1 MATYKTDRDRNYGF
15 VGKFK
20 FSYTVR
26 FLTRDINDNNFTS
39 AQILSAAYII
49 FTDENNSLIGQCTI
63 GLRFPDESSSPNE
76 TASDWFG
83 EDAGTVQ
90 SPNFSLIGIG
100 VKIPFYYKFG
110 ADEKFRGIFIL
121 DAQGDLD
128 KTKDKRSDDTNE
140 GTSGGYWYRDVSGT
154 VEGYFFDGKPL
165 SEFVE
170 ISEHYPLKET
180 RVPNTCQSTNQVWS
194 PEDLTEKTVRQWPK
208 YTTDRK
214 SVV

>member
-39 AQILSAAYII
+39 AQILSSAYII
-49 FTDENNSLIGQCTI
+49 FTDENNVLLGQGTI
-63 GLRFPDESSSPNE
+63 GLRFPDESSSPNQ

-83 EDAGTVQ
+83 ESVGTVQ

-100 VKIPFYYKFG
+100 VKIPFFYKLG
-110 ADEKFRGIFIL
+110 SDDKFRGIFIL
-121 DAQGDLD
+121 DVQGDLD
-128 KTKDKRSDDTNE
+128 KTKDKISDDTNE

-170 ISEHYPLKET
+170 IY
-180 RVPNTCQSTNQVWS
+180 
-194 PEDLTEKTVRQWPK
+194 KT
-208 YTTDRK
+208 
-214 SVV
+214 